1 MHRSQP
7 CLQGLSLMFLIPL
20 FFNFHTSY
28 GDVGT
33 AALYSPPYL
42 STACYGSN
50 TSQFPSSK
58 FFAAAGHGIWDEGA
72 ACGRQ
77 YFVRCI
83 SDLTLDACNQNHTIQ
98 ITIVDHMGQEAS
110 VPSAYNTTMFLST
123 TAFGTIANSSTISSP
138 YINIEFQQ
146 YEVQPVNPNTEER
159 KNQSLSSST
168 FSALIKEQ
176 NEPNKGEISR
186 GLPVSYSP
194 HSHIRNHEISAGQR
208 VHSGEH
214 VSLGRGPV
222 PPSAPNAPTYGP

>member
-1 MHRSQP
+1 MYRSQSQP
-7 CLQGLSLMFLIPL
+7 CLQGLSLIFLIPL

-42 STACYGSN
+42 PTACYGSN

-83 SDLTLDACNQNHTIQ
+83 SDLTLDACIQNHSIQ

-110 VPSAYNTTMFLST
+110 VPSAYNTTMFLSA
-123 TAFGTIANSSTISSP
+123 TAFGTIANSSTTSP
-138 YINIEFQQ
+138 HINIEFRQ
-146 YEVQPVNPNTEER
+146 YEVQPINPNVEGR
-159 KNQSLSSST
+159 KNQSLSNST
-168 FSALIKEQ
+168 FSALIKGQ
-176 NEPNKGEISR
+176 NVPNKREISR

-194 HSHIRNHEISAGQR
+194 HSHIRNH
-208 VHSGEH
+208 
-214 VSLGRGPV
+214 VSLAKGLGP
-222 PPSAPNAPTYGP
+222 PTAPNPPTYCP